1 MDNAINWFEIPAND
15 FDRAVKFY
23 SNIMDVEMQV
33 SDANGMPYAM
43 FPVQEGVGGGIVK
56 HEGFTPSDKG
66 PLVYLNG
73 GDDLNTVLAKVEGA
87 GGKVEMEKTKIN
99 DDYGYFAIFHDTEG
113 NRMAL
118 HSRG

>member
-1 MDNAINWFEIPAND
+1 MNNAINWFEIPAND

-23 SNIMDVEMQV
+23 SNILDVEMQV
-33 SDANGMPYAM
+33 SDANGMSYAM

-73 GDDLNTVLAKVEGA
+73 GDDLNNVLSKVETA

-99 DDYGYFAIFHDTEG
+99 DEYGFFAIFHDSEG